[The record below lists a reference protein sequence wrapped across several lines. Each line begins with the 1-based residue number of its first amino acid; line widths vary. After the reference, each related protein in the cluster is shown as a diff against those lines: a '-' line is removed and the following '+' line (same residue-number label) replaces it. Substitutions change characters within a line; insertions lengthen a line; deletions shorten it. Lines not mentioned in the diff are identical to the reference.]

1 MKTTLVI
8 PDLGGSSDVEVIEI
22 SVAAGDTVAVDDVI
36 LVLESDKATM
46 EIPAEQAGKIEAL
59 HVNVGDRV
67 SQGDAM
73 LDLLAETSEADES
86 NTPEASA
93 PNPAEVSEPRV
104 SEPSVPEQDTQ
115 TPEANNASV
124 VKRTLTVPDLGGSA
138 DVEVIE
144 VNMQAGDGVDSED
157 TLMVLESDK
166 ATMEIPIGCSG
177 IVLSV
182 AVNVG
187 DRVSEGQP
195 MAEVETTEQQS
206 TQQEVGNQDTNK
218 PSNSEQNAAP
228 AASDTPAKTANDQPA
243 PTASSSASSKPA
255 LATQESAPSG
265 KVHAGPSVR
274 KLAREFGVDLSD
286 VTGSGPKGRVLKE
299 DVQKFVKT
307 RISSA
312 SVASGGSG
320 IPKVPVE
327 DFSQYGEIRS
337 EPLNSI
343 KRATAKA
350 MTTAWLNVPQVTQ
363 FDQADITDL
372 ESFRKKQNELLQKQG
387 LKFTLVPFVMKAL
400 AKCLHDFPTFNASL
414 SEDGESLI
422 LKSYCHIGVAVDT
435 PKGLLVPVVRDVD
448 KKSVIEIT
456 NELNEK
462 AALARE
468 GKLKLND
475 MQGGC
480 INLSS
485 LGGVGGTAF
494 TPIVNPPQVAIL
506 GLSRAS
512 MTPVWDGSD
521 FTPRLMLPT
530 SLTYDHRVIDGA
542 EAARFSQ
549 RLASYLTDLR
559 GILM

>member
-22 SVAAGDTVAVDDVI
+22 SVAVGDTVAVDDVI

-46 EIPAEQAGKIEAL
+46 EIPAEQAGTIEAL

-73 LDLLAETSEADES
+73 LDLLAETSEA
-86 NTPEASA
+86 SA
-93 PNPAEVSEPRV
+93 PNPAEVSETRA
-104 SEPSVPEQDTQ
+104 SEPSAPEQDTQ

-177 IVLSV
+177 TVLSV
-182 AVNVG
+182 AVSVG

-195 MAEVETTEQQS
+195 MAEVETTEHRS
-206 TQQEVGNQDTNK
+206 APAESHDALK
-218 PSNSEQNAAP
+218 PAP
-228 AASDTPAKTANDQPA
+228 AAPQMSEPQASESKASESKTPKPLSTPNSATTAAMSPA
-243 PTASSSASSKPA
+243 QGAASSGS
-255 LATQESAPSG
+255 
-265 KVHAGPSVR
+265 VHAGPSVR
-274 KLAREFGVDLSD
+274 KLAREFGVDLSE
-286 VTGSGPKGRVLKE
+286 VSGSGPRGRVLKE
-299 DVQKFVKT
+299 DVQAFVKT

-320 IPKVPVE
+320 IPKVPAE

-337 EPLNSI
+337 EPLNRI

-372 ESFRKKQNELLQKQG
+372 ESFRKQQNELHQKQG

-456 NELNEK
+456 NDLNEK

-512 MTPVWDGSD
+512 MTPVWNGSD

-549 RLASYLTDLR
+549 RLASYLSDLR

>member
-1 MKTTLVI
+1 MRTTLVI

-22 SVAAGDTVAVDDVI
+22 SAAVGDTVAVDDVI

-73 LDLLAETSEADES
+73 LDLLAETSEASEQ

-93 PNPAEVSEPRV
+93 PNPADVSEPRV

-124 VKRTLTVPDLGGSA
+124 VKRTLTVPDLGGST

-177 IVLSV
+177 TVLSV
-182 AVNVG
+182 AVSVG

-195 MAEVETTEQQS
+195 MAEVEATEHS
-206 TQQEVGNQDTNK
+206 SSPAESHDA
-218 PSNSEQNAAP
+218 PNAAP
-228 AASDTPAKTANDQPA
+228 TAPQASETQASESKAPESKTPKPLSTPNSATTAAMSPAQGA
-243 PTASSSASSKPA
+243 
-255 LATQESAPSG
+255 APSG
-265 KVHAGPSVR
+265 SVHAGPSVR
-274 KLAREFGVDLSD
+274 KLAREFGVDLSE
-286 VTGSGPKGRVLKE
+286 VTGSGPRGRVLKE
-299 DVQKFVKT
+299 DVQAFVKA

-312 SVASGGSG
+312 SGASGGSG

-372 ESFRKKQNELLQKQG
+372 ESFRKQQNEQYQKQG

-448 KKSVIEIT
+448 KKSVVEIT
-456 NELNEK
+456 NDLNEK

-512 MTPVWDGSD
+512 MTPVWNGSD